1 MLKYI
6 SSFKWTLKC
15 QQVFKKLK
23 LHLSLL
29 KIFSYPR
36 KGDDPSH
43 YLEVADLAISA
54 LLIQDKE
61 GNWKLVYYASR
72 YFMML

>member
-1 MLKYI
+1 
-6 SSFKWTLKC
+6 
-15 QQVFKKLK
+15 
-23 LHLSLL
+23 LL